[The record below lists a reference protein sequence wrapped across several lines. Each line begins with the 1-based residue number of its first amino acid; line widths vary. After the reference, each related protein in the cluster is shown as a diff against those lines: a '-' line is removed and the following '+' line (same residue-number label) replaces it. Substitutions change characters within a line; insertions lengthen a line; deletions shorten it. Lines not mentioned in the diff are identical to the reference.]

1 MSATAFVLGVA
12 LDAAGGDPPTRLHP
26 VGLVGASAQFLQHHA
41 PRTEAARRRYGWVA
55 ALGLPLAS
63 AAGAS
68 VLQRA
73 ARRRG
78 RLLGLLVEAGLLSLM
93 SSSRTLLR
101 RASEVE
107 AALAAADLEAG
118 RALLATHLV
127 SRDTAMLDAS
137 EVAEAAIESVAEN
150 LSDGVI
156 APWVAY
162 AAGGL
167 PLAAAYRAANTLDA
181 LWGYRTPEFEA
192 LGQGAARVDD
202 ALNLV
207 PARLTAL
214 SIALA
219 AASEGGVRRSW
230 RTWRRDRRQ
239 TASPNAGHPM
249 SAMAGALGVRL
260 EKRGA
265 YVLGED
271 FPPPAPADLGR
282 ALRLA
287 RRAMLGT
294 AAVLA
299 VLQLCWSVGKA
310 RA

>member
-1 MSATAFVLGVA
+1 MSATVFVLGVA

-26 VGLVGASAQFLQHHA
+26 VGLVGASARFLHRHA
-41 PRTEAARRRYGWVA
+41 PRTDAARRRYGWAV

-63 AAGAS
+63 AAGAGA
-68 VLQRA
+68 VQRN
-73 ARRRG
+73 ARRRS
-78 RLLGLLVEAGLLSLM
+78 RLLGVLVEAGLLSLM
-93 SSSRTLLR
+93 SSSRTLLL
-101 RASEVE
+101 RASQVE
-107 AALAAADLEAG
+107 AALAADDLEGA
-118 RALLATHLV
+118 REVLATHLV
-127 SRDTAMLDAS
+127 SRDTTALDAS
-137 EVAEAAIESVAEN
+137 EVAAATIESLAEN

-219 AASEGGVRRSW
+219 AASEGGVCRSW
-230 RTWRRDRRQ
+230 RTWRRDRGR
-239 TASPNAGHPM
+239 TASPNAGQPM

-265 YVLGED
+265 YVLGAE
-271 FPPPAPADLGR
+271 FPPPSPADLGR
-282 ALRLA
+282 ALRVA
-287 RRAMLGT
+287 RRAMLG
-294 AAVLA
+294 AAAALA
-299 VLQLCWSVGKA
+299 VLQLCSSVGKA
-310 RA
+310 RT